1 MRSLSFTCHN
11 WPLTPFSNY
20 VFAVLN
26 SSPAS
31 VTVNLSFLDVFVDN
45 GHTYGAR
52 TFVLSDLWLKDKY
65 GRWGASLGEA
75 SGTIIADVPAHG
87 VRVYRA
93 TPVPGWWRVLSSF
106 LYLAPLP
113 AVVALCAVFARRS
126 RHMRG
131 WVLRRIGYK
140 LVSEHGRDLSE

>member
-1 MRSLSFTCHN
+1 MNTSPHNVSANVSL
-11 WPLTPFSNY
+11 
-20 VFAVLN
+20 
-26 SSPAS
+26 
-31 VTVNLSFLDVFVDN
+31 LDVFADN
-45 GHTYGAR
+45 GKQYGRR
-52 TFVLSDLWLKDKY
+52 TFALYDLWQKGKY
-65 GRWGASLGEA
+65 GQWGASLGEA

-106 LYLAPLP
+106 LYFAPLP